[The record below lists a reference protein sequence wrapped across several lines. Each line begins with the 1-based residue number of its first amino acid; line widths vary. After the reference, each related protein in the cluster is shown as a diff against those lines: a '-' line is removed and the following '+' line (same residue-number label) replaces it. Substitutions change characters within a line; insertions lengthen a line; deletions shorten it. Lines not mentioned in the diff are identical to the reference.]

1 MNPDKQPYPTAKLKR
16 LPDEVKD
23 ALLHQ
28 CMSAGVTQAMALA
41 WLKNSHG
48 VESSPAALSDFCS
61 WWPARKRALARE
73 QAVQVWME
81 SEAELHPE
89 LSQEDLFRRGQRK
102 FALGAIADDDPKAWM
117 LTHAAEDS
125 KERLAL
131 ERTKAEQRDQLIAI
145 KTRELVVKQR
155 MAAVQEMKVCEL
167 ILKAAG
173 DARAKEIAA
182 SSVPN
187 EEKIRLMREHFFADV
202 RAIEQAGGI
211 QLPE

>member
-73 QAVQVWME
+73 QSVQVWME

-131 ERTKAEQRDQLIAI
+131 ERPRPINET
-145 KTRELVVKQR
+145 
-155 MAAVQEMKVCEL
+155 
-167 ILKAAG
+167 
-173 DARAKEIAA
+173 
-182 SSVPN
+182 SSSGS
-187 EEKIRLMREHFFADV
+187 RL
-202 RAIEQAGGI
+202 GS
-211 QLPE
+211 